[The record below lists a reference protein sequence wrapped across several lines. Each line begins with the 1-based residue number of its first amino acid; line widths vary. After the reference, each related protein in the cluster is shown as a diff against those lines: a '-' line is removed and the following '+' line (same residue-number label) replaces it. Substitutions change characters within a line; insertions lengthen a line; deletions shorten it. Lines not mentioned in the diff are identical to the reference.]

1 MKVFVKDKQVTVK
14 IDKPMKKRLE
24 LEAKRKFTNEATVAR
39 QALDAFLPKK

>member
-1 MKVFVKDKQVTVK
+1 MKTEQITVK
-14 IDKPMKKRLE
+14 IDTTMKKRLE